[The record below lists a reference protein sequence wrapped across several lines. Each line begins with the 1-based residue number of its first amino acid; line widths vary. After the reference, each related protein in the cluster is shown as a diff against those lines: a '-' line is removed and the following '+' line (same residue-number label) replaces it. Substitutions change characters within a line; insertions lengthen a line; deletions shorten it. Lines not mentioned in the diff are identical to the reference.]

1 MTEDA
6 HRILIKAIMAVAS
19 VALIIISPPPA
30 GAQDLLNYPESVV
43 FDTLNNRYLVSNW
56 FTGNLVEIDEEGR
69 QNNFLTG
76 QRCFAGVCI
85 VDSNVYVACKSLG
98 VRGFN
103 LFTGDMIMDLQVPGT
118 SLLNDIAADT
128 SGNLY
133 LSDPQV
139 HKIIKVRISDQE
151 VSTFV
156 EDGILVPNGMIHDA
170 QNNRMILVSAR
181 NNSPIQ
187 AIDLADSSVSVI
199 RYTSY
204 DILDG
209 ITRDSEGYYYVSSW
223 GTSSVYRFDQDFE
236 GTPVIISTHEEQ
248 PADISF
254 NFRDNILAVP
264 IFYNHYVDF
273 VVIEPTAVDEL
284 QIPNR
289 AMAVTNYPNPFNS
302 STTIE
307 YELVVP
313 SDVTL
318 EIYDMLGRK
327 VETLVESHLPTG
339 RYRTAWDATGM
350 TSGIYFCR
358 IRVNGFT
365 FSKNLLLLK

>member
-1 MTEDA
+1 MKSR
-6 HRILIKAIMAVAS
+6 RIFVVAVLFS
-19 VALIIISPPPA
+19 LVPVSQVA
-30 GAQDLLNYPESVV
+30 AQLLSYPESVV
-43 FDTLNNRYLVSNW
+43 FDSLNNRYLVSNW
-56 FTGNLVEIDEEGR
+56 YTGNLVEIDEDGR
-69 QNNFLTG
+69 QSDFLTA
-76 QRCFAGVCI
+76 QRCYAGVCI

-103 LFTGDMIMDLQVPGT
+103 LFTGEMIMDLQVPGT

-187 AIDLADSSVSVI
+187 AIDLADSSVSII
-199 RYTSY
+199 RNTSY

-209 ITRDSEGYYYVSSW
+209 ITRDNEGHYYISSW
-223 GTSSVYRFDQDFE
+223 GSSSVYRFSPDFD
-236 GTPVIISTHEEQ
+236 GTPVIVSTHEEQ

-254 NFRDNILAVP
+254 NLRDNILAVP

-273 VVIEPTAVDEL
+273 VEIEPSAVDDL
-284 QIPNR
+284 LNPHL
-289 AMAVTNYPNPFNS
+289 AMRISNYPNPFNS

-307 YELVVP
+307 YELAAG
-313 SDVTL
+313 SNVTM
-318 EIYDMLGRK
+318 EIYDILGRR
-327 VETLVESHLPTG
+327 VETLVESYLQAG
-339 RYRTAWDATGM
+339 RHRAEWDAMGM
-350 TSGIYFCR
+350 SSGAYFCW
-358 IRVNGFT
+358 IRADEIT
-365 FSKNLLLLK
+365 ISKRVLLLK

>member
-1 MTEDA
+1 MKRR
-6 HRILIKAIMAVAS
+6 RILITVI
-19 VALIIISPPPA
+19 LIFLVLVSQSA
-30 GAQDLLNYPESVV
+30 AQLLSYPESVV
-43 FDTLNNRYLVSNW
+43 FDSLNNRYLVSNW
-56 FTGNLVEIDEEGR
+56 FSGNLVQIDEEGR
-69 QNNFLTG
+69 QDNFLTAE
-76 QRCFAGVCI
+76 RCYAGVCI

-103 LFTGDMIMDLQVPGT
+103 LFTGEMTMDLQAPGT

-170 QNNRMILVSAR
+170 ENNRMILVSAR

-199 RYTSY
+199 RNTSY

-209 ITRDSEGYYYVSSW
+209 ITRDNEGNYYISSW
-223 GTSSVYRFDQDFE
+223 GSSSVYRFGPDFD
-236 GTPVIISTHEEQ
+236 GTPVVVSTHEEQ

-273 VVIEPTAVDEL
+273 VQIEPTAVEEPL
-284 QIPNR
+284 IPSR
-289 AMAVTNYPNPFNS
+289 TLTLSNYPNPFNL

-307 YELVVP
+307 YDLFSP
-313 SDVTL
+313 SHVTL
-318 EIYDMLGRK
+318 EIYDMLGRRI
-327 VETLVESHLPTG
+327 ETLVKTSLPAG
-339 RYRTAWDATGM
+339 RYRVTWDAMGM
-350 TSGIYFCR
+350 SSGIYFCK
-358 IRVNGFT
+358 IRTEEFT
-365 FSKNLLLLK
+365 LSKRVLLLK

>member
-1 MTEDA
+1 MK
-6 HRILIKAIMAVAS
+6 HSRILIAVILFSAVLVS
-19 VALIIISPPPA
+19 QSA
-30 GAQDLLNYPESVV
+30 AQLLSYPESVV
-43 FDTLNNRYLVSNW
+43 FDSLNNRYLVSNW
-56 FTGNLVEIDEEGR
+56 YTGNLVEIDEDGH
-69 QNNFLTG
+69 QTDFLTAR
-76 QRCFAGVCI
+76 RCYAGVCI

-103 LFTGDMIMDLQVPGT
+103 LFTGEMIMDLQVPGT

-156 EDGILVPNGMIHDA
+156 DDGILVPNGMIHDA
-170 QNNRMILVSAR
+170 ENNRMILVSAR
-181 NNSPIQ
+181 NDSPIQ
-187 AIDLADSSVSVI
+187 AIDLAVSVI

-209 ITRDSEGYYYVSSW
+209 ITRDNEGYYYISSW
-223 GTSSVYRFDQDFE
+223 GTSSVYRFDRDFG
-236 GTPVIISTHEEQ
+236 GTPVVVSTHEEQ

-254 NFRDNILAVP
+254 NLRNNILAVP

-273 VVIEPTAVDEL
+273 VQIEPTAVEEPE
-284 QIPNR
+284 IPNR
-289 AMAVTNYPNPFNS
+289 ASSLANYPNPFNS

-307 YELVVP
+307 YELVAP
-313 SDVTL
+313 SNVTL
-318 EIYDMLGRK
+318 EIYDMLGRR
-327 VETLVESHLPTG
+327 VETLVRSYLPTG
-339 RYRTAWDATGM
+339 RHHAVWHAVAM
-350 TSGIYFCR
+350 PSGIYFCK
-358 IRVNGFT
+358 IRADGLT
-365 FSKNLLLLK
+365 LSKRVLLLK

>member
-1 MTEDA
+1 MKPG
-6 HRILIKAIMAVAS
+6 RILL
-19 VALIIISPPPA
+19 VALLSSVFLIPQA
-30 GAQDLLNYPESVV
+30 AAQLLSYPESVV
-43 FDTLNNRYLVSNW
+43 FDSLNNRYLVSSW
-56 FTGNLVEIDEEGR
+56 YTGNLVEIDEDGR
-69 QNNFLTG
+69 QSNFLTA
-76 QRCFAGVCI
+76 QRCYAGVCI

-103 LFTGDMIMDLQVPGT
+103 LFSGEMTMDLQVPGT

-170 QNNRMILVSAR
+170 RNNRMILVSAR

-209 ITRDSEGYYYVSSW
+209 ITRDNEGNYYISSW
-223 GTSSVYRFDQDFE
+223 GTSSVYRFDQDFS
-236 GTPVIISTHEEQ
+236 GTPVVVSTHEEQ

-254 NFRDNILAVP
+254 NLRDNVLAVP

-273 VVIEPTAVDEL
+273 VQIEPTAVDEL
-284 QIPNR
+284 LIPNR
-289 AMAVTNYPNPFNS
+289 TTTISNYPNPFNS
-302 STTIE
+302 STIIE
-307 YELVVP
+307 YDLVVP
-313 SDVTL
+313 SNVTL
-318 EIYDMLGRK
+318 EIYDMLGRR
-327 VETLVESHLPTG
+327 VETLVESYLPAG
-339 RYRTAWDATGM
+339 RHRAEWDANGM
-350 TSGIYFCR
+350 SSGVYFCR
-358 IRVNGFT
+358 IGTEGFVS
-365 FSKNLLLLK
+365 SKRMLLLK